1 MAIRIRRGNL
11 IDFDKD
17 KLVQGELAIVLDA
30 GELHFCYGAGNT
42 KRLATKEDLQEVL
55 DTSPEA
61 YQALMQ
67 LIDDLE
73 DNPSGVT
80 DILNALA
87 DLKANVTGN
96 NGELYHARLR
106 VIGGV
111 PHIEYEEV

>member
-1 MAIRIRRGNL
+1 MAINHRRGN
-11 IDFDKD
+11 IADFDPYKMTRAEWAFPND
-17 KLVQGELAIVLDA
+17 GTARYCVSPGVVKTV
-30 GELHFCYGAGNT
+30 
-42 KRLATKEDLQEVL
+42 ATKEDLQEML
-55 DTSPEA
+55 DMSPEA

-96 NGELYHARLR
+96 NGELYHSRLR

>member
-1 MAIRIRRGNL
+1 MAIRIRRGNQV
-11 IDFDKD
+11 DFEKN
-17 KLVQGELAIVLDA
+17 KLVQGELAIVLDK
-30 GELHFCYGAGNT
+30 GELYFCYSPGNT
-42 KRLATKEDLQEVL
+42 KKLMTAEDLQDL
-55 DTSPEA
+55 LNASPEA

-67 LIDDLE
+67 LIDNLE